1 MNYKTVTGGFR
12 LKPWGFVLLATLL
25 VVPLVR
31 SEVVLNGVFGDHMV
45 LQRELRIPVWG
56 KAAPGEVV
64 RVSLGGEQ
72 VATQADA
79 AGHWRVDL
87 SPRPA
92 GGPFELA
99 VEGTNKLVLRDVL
112 VGDVWVCS
120 GQSNM
125 EFPMGNLK
133 TSVYSNDLATADHP
147 AIRHGAVAREPATVP
162 RDSTPVKWTVC
173 HPTNIGGFTAVGY
186 YFGRELERELK
197 IPIGLLHTSWGGTSA
212 EGWTSR
218 EALATVPAFD
228 ARANQQIADLAATPE
243 RLTDFPAAIAAWEQ
257 KYGRVDPGNRGEKEG
272 WARTNCVTDDW
283 QSGRLMEKWEKLG
296 VTNGGIVWLRK
307 EFVLPESAAGNT
319 FRLDFGWINEQYT
332 TAYFNGQ
339 KLGDSG
345 RAPSRFYND
354 YVRHDVPGRLVR
366 AGTNVLAVR
375 VVAATGSATALNQR
389 GRLLGLLSLGV
400 TNVNDECWLKVELP
414 FAPLPATALAERPA
428 PPSAEIWRTATTLY
442 NGMLHPLI
450 PFAIKGV
457 LWYQGEQDAWR
468 AYAYRQ
474 MLPLM
479 IDDWRA
485 RWGQGSF
492 PFYLTQLANWQE
504 IKPEP
509 GESAWAEMR
518 ESQAIIAR
526 SVTNSGLAVA
536 VDVGN
541 PDDIHPLNKRDVGR
555 RLALVALAKTY
566 GKPVE
571 FSGPVYA
578 GMSIEGDKLRL
589 RFTHAEGL
597 RSVDGGPLRRFAIA
611 GEDRRFVWAEARLEG
626 DSVVLSSPKVA
637 KPVAARYAWADSPE
651 GCNLSNP
658 SGLPAVPFRTD
669 DWPGVTVNNK

>member
-1 MNYKTVTGGFR
+1 MG
-12 LKPWGFVLLATLL
+12 LLLALL
-25 VVPLVR
+25 LAVPGAR
-31 SEVVLNGVFGDHMV
+31 AEVALNGVFGEHMV
-45 LQRELRIPVWG
+45 LQRNAPVPVWG
-56 KAAPGEVV
+56 QAAPGEKIS
-64 RVSLGGEQ
+64 VSFAGQQ
-72 VATQADA
+72 VAATADS
-79 AGHWRVDL
+79 GGNWRVNL
-87 SPRPA
+87 SPLAA
-92 GGPFELA
+92 GGPFTLEVNA
-99 VEGTNKLVLRDVL
+99 SNRVVISDVL

-133 TSVYSNDLATADHP
+133 NSVYSNDLATANYP
-147 AIRHGAVAREPATVP
+147 AIRHGAVAREPSTTP
-162 RDSTPVKWTVC
+162 RASTPVKWTVC
-173 HPTNIGGFTAVGY
+173 HPTNVSGFTAVGY

-218 EALATVPAFD
+218 EVLATVPAFD
-228 ARANQQIADLAATPE
+228 ARANQQLADLAAAPA
-243 RLTDFPAAIAAWEQ
+243 RLTNFPTAIAAWEQ

-272 WARTNCVTDDW
+272 WARADCETTGW
-283 QSGRLMEKWEKLG
+283 QSGRLMEKWERLG
-296 VTNGGIVWLRK
+296 VTNGGVVWLRK
-307 EFVLPESAAGNT
+307 EFVLPDSALGKG
-319 FRLDFGWINEQYT
+319 FRLDFGWISEQYT
-332 TAYFNGQ
+332 TTYFNGE
-339 KLGDSG
+339 KLGEFG
-345 RAPSRFYND
+345 RTPSRFYND
-354 YVRHDVPGRLVR
+354 HVCQDVPGRLVR

-375 VVAATGSATALNQR
+375 LVSATGSATALSQR

-400 TNVNDECWLKVELP
+400 TNVSDECLIKVEKT
-414 FAPLPATALAERPA
+414 FTPLPATALAERPV

-457 LWYQGEQDAWR
+457 IWYQGEQDAWR
-468 AYAYRQ
+468 AYAYRK

-479 IDDWRA
+479 IDDWRT
-485 RWGQGSF
+485 RWGQGDF

-504 IKPEP
+504 IKNEP

-526 SVTNSGLAVA
+526 TVTNSGLAVA
-536 VDVGN
+536 IDVGN
-541 PDDIHPLNKRDVGR
+541 PDDIHPLNKRDVGQ

-578 GMSIEGDKLRL
+578 GMNIEGDKIRL
-589 RFTHAEGL
+589 RFTHAGGL
-597 RSVDGGPLRRFAIA
+597 RSLNGGPLRRFAIA
-611 GEDRRFVWAEARLEG
+611 GEDRQFFWAEATIDGE
-626 DSVVLSSPKVA
+626 SVVLSSPKVA

-651 GCNLSNP
+651 GCNLTNA

-669 DWPGVTVNNK
+669 DWPGLTANNK